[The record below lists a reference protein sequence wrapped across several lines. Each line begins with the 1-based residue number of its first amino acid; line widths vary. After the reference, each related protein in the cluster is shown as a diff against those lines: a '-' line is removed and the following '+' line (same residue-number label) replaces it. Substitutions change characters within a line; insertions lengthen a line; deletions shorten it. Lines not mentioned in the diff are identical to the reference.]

1 MSEYDDGV
9 DIYDFSWRT
18 MNRTMV
24 EAESSGFSSAVHKA
38 AQKVRDLCISN
49 SYDETANEFN
59 NVCRNL
65 LGRNSWIQQYYYA
78 NEKTFAPYMKNDSRP
93 SGFYDMSGED
103 QIAFDY
109 GLKCQKDASAC
120 CKPLDQLQL
129 LMITVPLKSTFRL
142 VRATINLDDAG
153 FDEPLYKQI
162 DDDVREIAVFVNKN
176 WDSFER
182 ISNSASERFYK
193 ENKGRMSPSDLQA
206 GYRKARLRDY
216 KTTFEAYCVK
226 ASKDFKCNDYCTFSM
241 DLNYYAC
248 MLVIDEYMKDVAEIV
263 KSDFGEKLENSI
275 KESQKLAAVF
285 NSRMAKCKEDA
296 FIMSMTAAETLN
308 YAIGEFC
315 QLGLDIFNNY
325 KSLISAAPYCFMKK
339 LPSSD
344 SLNSKYGLKPMSGD
358 PLSEGTHYAPL
369 ISSAASALT
378 QHCRDF
384 VYSHGRKDMM

>member
-1 MSEYDDGV
+1 
-9 DIYDFSWRT
+9 
-18 MNRTMV
+18 
-24 EAESSGFSSAVHKA
+24 
-38 AQKVRDLCISN
+38 
-49 SYDETANEFN
+49 
-59 NVCRNL
+59 
-65 LGRNSWIQQYYYA
+65 
-78 NEKTFAPYMKNDSRP
+78 
-93 SGFYDMSGED
+93 MSGED

-109 GLKCQKDASAC
+109 GLKCQKDAASC

-129 LMITVPLKSTFRL
+129 LMMTVPLKTTFRL

-153 FDEPLYKQI
+153 FDEPLFKQI
-162 DDDVREIAVFVNKN
+162 DDDVREIAVLVNKN

-193 ENKGRMSPSDLQA
+193 ENKGKMSPSDLQA

-226 ASKDFKCNDYCTFSM
+226 ANKDFKCNDYCTFSM
-241 DLNYYAC
+241 DLNYYVC
-248 MLVIDEYMKDVAEIV
+248 MQVIDEYMKDVAEIM
-263 KSDFGEKLENSI
+263 KSGLDEKLENSI

-296 FIMSMTAAETLN
+296 FIMSMTAAEALN

-315 QLGLDIFNNY
+315 QLGLDIYNNY

-344 SLNSKYGLKPMSGD
+344 KLNSKYGLKPMSGD